1 MARKTWLV
9 GDGPQS
15 FLDPLDKRSQ
25 RHHLL
30 LFGEDSEYDQPSVRN
45 QKRYGDLN
53 ARFLS
58 QENARR
64 NSYLNTDDWCLAR
77 DEMAGGQ
84 VVTEGQTAHR
94 EIEIV
99 GYISQKEVSIH
110 EAHRRI
116 TGLGGKVGS
125 AHWPAKDQAHGS
137 WHVNVHDADKWESH
151 VVESSLNRD
160 PATAPRTPP
169 RSATTCK
176 AAQTFQQN
184 RFAAEQPRGSRGSD
198 HSIIQYLTPEAQQ
211 RFRSHVSE
219 LQDRKK
225 GNVSVVG

>member
-1 MARKTWLV
+1 
-9 GDGPQS
+9 
-15 FLDPLDKRSQ
+15 
-25 RHHLL
+25 
-30 LFGEDSEYDQPSVRN
+30 
-45 QKRYGDLN
+45 
-53 ARFLS
+53 
-58 QENARR
+58 
-64 NSYLNTDDWCLAR
+64 
-77 DEMAGGQ
+77 MAGGQ

-169 RSATTCK
+169 RCGERERERERES
-176 AAQTFQQN
+176 
-184 RFAAEQPRGSRGSD
+184 SV
-198 HSIIQYLTPEAQQ
+198 IIEWKIK
-211 RFRSHVSE
+211 FRLH
-219 LQDRKK
+219 
-225 GNVSVVG
+225 